1 MRYPVA
7 VWEEDKGAFSA
18 SVPDLPGAITMGSSL
33 KELESMVK
41 EAAEGWMECVLDLKE
56 VIPLPSTVEHHL
68 ADPFYAD
75 AFWMLIDLP
84 RERFTTPNSVTA
96 NSFTCC
102 KASAKALQ
110 HVHAQ
115 RRLSSL

>member
-1 MRYPVA
+1 
-7 VWEEDKGAFSA
+7 
-18 SVPDLPGAITMGSSL
+18 
-33 KELESMVK
+33 MVK

-84 RERFTTPNSVTA
+84 RERFTTPTP
-96 NSFTCC
+96 
-102 KASAKALQ
+102 
-110 HVHAQ
+110 
-115 RRLSSL
+115 

>member
-41 EAAEGWMECVLDLKE
+41 EAAEGWMECVL
-56 VIPLPSTVEHHL
+56 PSTVEHHL

-84 RERFTTPNSVTA
+84 RERFTTPTP
-96 NSFTCC
+96 
-102 KASAKALQ
+102 
-110 HVHAQ
+110 
-115 RRLSSL
+115 

>member
-41 EAAEGWMECVLDLKE
+41 EAAEGWMECVLDFKE

-84 RERFTTPNSVTA
+84 RERFTTPTP
-96 NSFTCC
+96 
-102 KASAKALQ
+102 
-110 HVHAQ
+110 
-115 RRLSSL
+115 

>member
-68 ADPFYAD
+68 AAPFYAD

-84 RERFTTPNSVTA
+84 RERFTTPTP
-96 NSFTCC
+96 
-102 KASAKALQ
+102 
-110 HVHAQ
+110 
-115 RRLSSL
+115 

>member
-56 VIPLPSTVEHHL
+56 VIPLPSTVHH
-68 ADPFYAD
+68 
-75 AFWMLIDLP
+75 
-84 RERFTTPNSVTA
+84 PNSVTA